1 MDQIDIDIGSLG
13 ELFTAHGKL
22 RATFLQFASYAEDF
36 MRQQAEVRGLL
47 SSAMRLRTGSSAAT
61 SEKFWNVVSYST
73 RSAGNHK
80 GGSNFG
86 ACMPNILPDGRL
98 WRRFYSLATV
108 R

>member
-36 MRQQAEVRGLL
+36 MRQQAEVKGLL

-73 RSAGNHK
+73 RSPGNHK
-80 GGSNFG
+80 GKSSLGVCTLSN
-86 ACMPNILPDGRL
+86 LPDGRL
-98 WRRFYSLATV
+98 WRRFCSRATV